1 MSSSSAEGLF
11 SQWIRLFG
19 EAITGMAGQT
29 AVVSACPLPDQPENL
44 SNWWAQKLSLGPHEL
59 IWIGTS
65 PETSSE
71 LAKIALEGVGLL
83 DASSEDIDG
92 TFRELVGQAL
102 AGLAVEIAKQ
112 LNKEVTC
119 SEGKS
124 SANPPATPAEGTRAF
139 RVEIGDKKL
148 DSFVIHF
155 SPQLTDLLEHN
166 QSDHNQSD
174 HNQSEQ
180 ARASSAATPSRPAT
194 ATAQQGRNGIDLLLD
209 VELPVRVSFGKAH
222 LQLRDVLKLT
232 TGSIVELNRSVTE
245 PVDILVNNCVIA
257 RGEVVVVDGNYGVR
271 INQIVSR
278 QERLR
283 FVG

>member
-1 MSSSSAEGLF
+1 MSSAEDLF
-11 SQWIRLFG
+11 SHWMKLFG

-29 AVVSACPLPDQPENL
+29 ATLSARPPADQTESL
-44 SNWWAQKLSLGPHEL
+44 SNWWGQKLSLGQDEL
-59 IWIGTS
+59 IWLGSSPENSAEIGTIALAGSGLEDPS
-65 PETSSE
+65 PE
-71 LAKIALEGVGLL
+71 
-83 DASSEDIDG
+83 DIVG

-102 AGLAVEIAKQ
+102 SGLSIEIGRQ
-112 LNKEVTC
+112 LKKEVTC
-119 SEGKS
+119 AEGKL
-124 SANPPATPAEGTRAF
+124 SANPPANATEGGRTF
-139 RVEIGDKKL
+139 QVEIGGKTL
-148 DSFVIHF
+148 TPFVVHF
-155 SPQLTDLLEHN
+155 SLQLIGLIDLSHT
-166 QSDHNQSD
+166 
-174 HNQSEQ
+174 
-180 ARASSAATPSRPAT
+180 SSAATTPPRPA
-194 ATAQQGRNGIDLLLD
+194 AAAAPEGRNGIDLLLD
-209 VELPVRVSFGKAH
+209 VELPVRVSFGKAQ

>member
-1 MSSSSAEGLF
+1 MSSAEKIF
-11 SQWIRLFG
+11 SQWMKVFG

-29 AVVSACPLPDQPENL
+29 ATVSACPPTDPPEQL
-44 SNWWAQKLSLGPHEL
+44 SNWWGQKLNLGPDEL

-65 PETSSE
+65 PESSE
-71 LAKIALEGVGLL
+71 EVGKIALAGAGLE
-83 DASSEDIDG
+83 DPSPEDIEG

-102 AGLAVEIAKQ
+102 SGLSIEIGRQ
-112 LNKEVTC
+112 LKKEVTC
-119 SEGKS
+119 AEGKS
-124 SANPPATPAEGTRAF
+124 SANPPASATEGPRTF
-139 RVEIGDKKL
+139 QVEIGGKTL
-148 DSFVIHF
+148 TSFVVHF
-155 SPQLTDLLEHN
+155 SLQLIALLDQPQTAP
-166 QSDHNQSD
+166 S
-174 HNQSEQ
+174 
-180 ARASSAATPSRPAT
+180 ASTPPRPVAAASPE
-194 ATAQQGRNGIDLLLD
+194 GRNGIDLLLD
-209 VELPVRVSFGKAH
+209 VELPVRVSFGKAQ